1 MTDAEE
7 DIESTRSY
15 WSLFGIGG
23 ALSLCCLVAAPAA
36 SGAVGGA
43 AGASTAA
50 TLGGGVVQVLVT
62 AVTVGLLAGLVR
74 LRTGGESCE
83 A

>member
-1 MTDAEE
+1 MADPDGST
-7 DIESTRSY
+7 ESMRSP
-15 WSLFGIGG
+15 WPLLGIGG

-36 SGAVGGA
+36 TGA
-43 AGASTAA
+43 AGAATGGGTAA
-50 TLGGGVVQVLVT
+50 ALGGGFVQVLVT
-62 AVTVGLLAGLVR
+62 AVTVGLLAALVR

>member
-1 MTDAEE
+1 MGDA
-7 DIESTRSY
+7 DGTTESTRSY
-15 WSLFGIGG
+15 WSLLGIGG
-23 ALSLCCLVAAPAA
+23 VLSLCCLVAAPAA

-43 AGASTAA
+43 AGAGTAA
-50 TLGGGVVQVLVT
+50 TLGGGAVQILVT
-62 AVTVGLLAGLVR
+62 AVTVGLLAGFVR

>member
-1 MTDAEE
+1 MTDPDGTA
-7 DIESTRSY
+7 ESTRSH
-15 WSLFGIGG
+15 WSLLGIGG
-23 ALSLCCLVAAPAA
+23 ALSLCCLVAAPAT

-50 TLGGGVVQVLVT
+50 TLGGSLVQVLVT
-62 AVTVGLLAGLVR
+62 AVTVGLLAGFVR

>member
-1 MTDAEE
+1 MTDA
-7 DIESTRSY
+7 DGSTESTRSH
-15 WSLFGIGG
+15 WSLVGIGG

-50 TLGGGVVQVLVT
+50 LLGGGLVRVLVT
-62 AVTVGLLAGLVR
+62 AVTVGLLVGLVR
-74 LRTGGESCE
+74 LRTGDECRE